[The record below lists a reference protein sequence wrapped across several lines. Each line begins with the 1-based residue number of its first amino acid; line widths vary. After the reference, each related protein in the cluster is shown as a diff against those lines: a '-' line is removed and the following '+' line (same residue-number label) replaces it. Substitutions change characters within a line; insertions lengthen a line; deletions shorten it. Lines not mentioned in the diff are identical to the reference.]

1 MKLNIHKLLNG
12 YIILKWAG
20 VIWSIV
26 GLACLILTYIG
37 SSATGVPF
45 SQIQFVIL
53 IIFYVMWCFSYMNL
67 NQSNFMM
74 RFNMI
79 FLAIDV
85 FFSIYSTYIT
95 ASSLFQISDMGGHVI
110 YKIAAIAA
118 ISVTGLFLL
127 ATAAFVLLAKHG
139 HKLIKLAIKNEMK
152 KTTPIR
158 LAKKSKVQV
167 HDFTARI
174 LFVEVKELYPSKY
187 SQIYLAAIVAK
198 TVPLDKLA
206 NCQYLIVLNNK
217 VIQKI
222 YAFKEEKCIIIDQN
236 NIVEINEHFQINL
249 TNEDLNKVI
258 LNVTKLN
265 VPTYLTELIGKEVD
279 IHNENEINFTF

>member
-12 YIILKWAG
+12 YMILKWAG

-26 GLACLILTYIG
+26 GLVCLILTYIG
-37 SSATGVPF
+37 SQAVGVQF
-45 SQIQFVIL
+45 SQIQFIIL

-67 NQSNFMM
+67 NQNNFMM
-74 RFNMI
+74 RFNFI

-85 FFSIYSTYIT
+85 FFSIYSTYIS
-95 ASSLFQISDMGGHVI
+95 ASTLFQISDMGGHII

-127 ATAAFVLLAKHG
+127 ATATFILLLKHG
-139 HKLIKLAIKNEMK
+139 HKIMKMAIKNEMK
-152 KTTPIR
+152 RTTSVR
-158 LAKKSKVQV
+158 LAKKSKIQV
-167 HDFTARI
+167 HNFTERI
-174 LFVEVKELYPSKY
+174 LFIEIKNLYPSKY
-187 SQIYLAAIVAK
+187 SQIYLAAIIAK
-198 TVPLDKLA
+198 VVPIDKLSS
-206 NCQYLIVLNNK
+206 CQYLIVLNNK
-217 VIQKI
+217 TIQKI
-222 YAFKEEKCIIIDQN
+222 YSFKEEKAIIIDQN

-249 TNEDLNKVI
+249 TNDDLNKFI

-279 IHNENEINFTF
+279 INNENEINFTF